1 MLTCEG
7 RELPESLQKENLDKN
22 LPKMIE
28 SLTYK
33 YHDKS
38 GFQIRPKIIAFDTET
53 YSSNGDIM
61 TLCLSDGNHIEFKKD
76 EKDFQ
81 KIVDFFTLSC
91 FMTYLAYST
100 NNL

>member
-61 TLCLSDGNHIEFKKD
+61 TPQQFADEVLELFKKRFD
-76 EKDFQ
+76 K
-81 KIVDFFTLSC
+81 
-91 FMTYLAYST
+91 
-100 NNL
+100 